1 MGKWLRDGKMV
12 QKLGDGPEMRREP
25 SSGEMIHDERWEGG
39 PEVGR

>member
-1 MGKWLRDGKMV
+1 MGKWLRDGKMA

-25 SSGEMIHDERWEGG
+25 SSGEMIQQWEGG